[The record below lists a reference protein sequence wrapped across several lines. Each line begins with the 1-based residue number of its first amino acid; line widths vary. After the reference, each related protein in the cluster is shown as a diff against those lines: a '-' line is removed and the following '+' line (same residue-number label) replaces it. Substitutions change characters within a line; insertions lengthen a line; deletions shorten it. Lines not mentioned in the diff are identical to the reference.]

1 MKHYLVRD
9 WMQRKVISAGPNMGM
24 LEAHRLMRNNKI
36 RRLPI
41 VARDG
46 KLVGIVTRSDVRQA
60 EPSEATTLNVWEMN
74 YLLAKLQLSDIMTRE
89 PYYVRP
95 EDTIKTAATLMHSN
109 KIGALPVVDEENK
122 VVGILTESDVFRVLI
137 EWFDEDM
144 RSDEEGG

>member
-9 WMQRKVISAGPNMGM
+9 WMQKKVISAGPNMGM

-144 RSDEEGG
+144 GSDEEGG

>member
-9 WMQRKVISAGPNMGM
+9 WMQKKVISAGPNMGM

-89 PYYVRP
+89 PYCVRP

-109 KIGALPVVDEENK
+109 KIGALPVLDEENK

-144 RSDEEGG
+144 GSDEEGG

>member
-1 MKHYLVRD
+1 
-9 WMQRKVISAGPNMGM
+9 MQTKVITAGPNMGM

-41 VARDG
+41 VSRNG

-74 YLLAKLQLSDIMTRE
+74 YLLAKLQLGDIMTQE
-89 PYYVRP
+89 PYHVHP
-95 EDTIKTAATLMHSN
+95 DDSIKTAATLMHSN
-109 KIGALPVVDEENK
+109 KIGALPVVDDDNK

-144 RSDEEGG
+144 GAIAEGG

>member
-9 WMQRKVISAGPNMGM
+9 WMQKKVISAGPNMGM

-144 RSDEEGG
+144 GSNEAGG

>member
-1 MKHYLVRD
+1 MKHYLVKD
-9 WMQRKVISAGPNMGM
+9 WMQTKVITAGPNMGM

-41 VARDG
+41 VSRNG

-74 YLLAKLQLSDIMTRE
+74 YLLAKLQLGDIMTHE
-89 PYYVRP
+89 PYHVHP
-95 EDTIKTAATLMHSN
+95 DDSIKTAATLMHNN
-109 KIGALPVVDEENK
+109 KIGALPVVDDDNK

-144 RSDEEGG
+144 GAIAEGG

>member
-1 MKHYLVRD
+1 MKHYLVQD
-9 WMQRKVISAGPNMGM
+9 WMQTKVISAGPNMGM
-24 LEAHRLMRNNKI
+24 LEAHKLMRNNKI

-89 PYYVRP
+89 PYYVHP
-95 EDTIKTAATLMHSN
+95 DDTIKTAATTHARQQDRRL
-109 KIGALPVVDEENK
+109 A
-122 VVGILTESDVFRVLI
+122 R
-137 EWFDEDM
+137 
-144 RSDEEGG
+144 RRR